1 MLLNWHHLIASAVS
15 SQYFSVYLE
24 GSMVI
29 AFVCPST
36 FIRLIIEVKGGSSQK
51 MILFILM
58 YAVTLSFQN
67 GFICLSINKT

>member
-36 FIRLIIEVKGGSSQK
+36 FIRLIIEIKGGVKPKNDFVHFDVCCNPIFPKWVHMS
-51 MILFILM
+51 L
-58 YAVTLSFQN
+58 N
-67 GFICLSINKT
+67 